1 MQGYQS
7 LTSEK
12 EKLQYWILK
21 ARTDFRT
28 FFLLCAPIVASG
40 NLIDSVFHTNVLCL
54 MCQLKFDKKLK
65 HTKIGISIPPGHTK
79 TIICNVLFSAWVL
92 GRKPNLR
99 SLVGTNSQDEGNKR
113 NVDVRELMQSDIY
126 RKIFPNTSL
135 INEEKTW
142 LTTNAG
148 GGRRAVTTDVAKR
161 FTGADCDLLIID
173 DPNDTT
179 ATEIELQKVTEWYDK
194 KASRRLRL
202 GDNNLGF
209 LLIQQRVDP
218 KDLTGY
224 IKENDADFFHLVLR
238 AEEDEDVVYKIP
250 LINDEYITI
259 NRKAGYLWER
269 AAKEYYE
276 SVKNKINQSTW
287 LRQYQQDVTALPD
300 GALWNYAMIQE
311 SYMTPYN
318 ENLPKDEIKNKMQT
332 IVIGVDPAVSTEKDS
347 DLTGIVV
354 CGHDGYYY
362 YVLEDASGKF
372 TPDQWAS
379 KVEHLWN
386 KWNANVVIA
395 EKNQGGDLIKN
406 ILNKQRTP
414 IYVKDVH
421 ARKGKIT
428 RAEPIVA
435 LYEKKLV
442 KHIKHTAEQQA
453 GNYLQELE
461 QEMLYYAPNVNA
473 SSPDRMDAMVYAMY
487 ELSQYTNELNLDIL
501 KKNITWM

>member
-7 LTSEK
+7 LKTEK

-28 FFLLCAPIVASG
+28 FFLLCAPVVASG
-40 NLIDSVFHTNVLCL
+40 NQIDSVFHTNVLCL
-54 MCQLKFDKKLK
+54 ICQLKFDKKLR

-99 SLVGTNSQDEGNKR
+99 SLIGTNSQDEGNKR

-135 INEEKTW
+135 VNEEKTW

-148 GGRRAVTTDVAKR
+148 GSRRAVTTDVAKR

-209 LLIQQRVDP
+209 LLIQQRVSP

-238 AEEDEDVVYKIP
+238 AEEDEDVEYKIP

-276 SVKNKINQSTW
+276 SVKNKVNQSTW
-287 LRQYQQDVTALPD
+287 LRQYQQDVLSLSDDALFKLTRD
-300 GALWNYAMIQE
+300 NYVD
-311 SYMTPYN
+311 P
-318 ENLPKDEIKNKMQT
+318 
-332 IVIGVDPAVSTEKDS
+332 IVINDQSYDFTIISADCASSSSSTADNTAFVYMGYRRDTATFYVIDVIKGKWEYEQIEEQFRHFYAKCDKLKRVSIVAIEAASSGTSLFSLLNSRSLKHPDTGYSIIPSFATELFK
-347 DLTGIVV
+347 
-354 CGHDGYYY
+354 
-362 YVLEDASGKF
+362 AR
-372 TPDQWAS
+372 AS
-379 KVEHLWN
+379 KQARCELATKVSGMRIKLPTH
-386 KWNANVVIA
+386 A
-395 EKNQGGDLIKN
+395 EWLSSYVSELTSFPHGKNDDMVDATTQGIIVLMEKLD
-406 ILNKQRTP
+406 
-414 IYVKDVH
+414 
-421 ARKGKIT
+421 GK
-428 RAEPIVA
+428 R
-435 LYEKKLV
+435 L
-442 KHIKHTAEQQA
+442 
-453 GNYLQELE
+453 
-461 QEMLYYAPNVNA
+461 
-473 SSPDRMDAMVYAMY
+473 R
-487 ELSQYTNELNLDIL
+487 
-501 KKNITWM
+501 